1 MFCLAVD
8 VLLCVLIC
16 QGHNIDQMLT
26 SKQSADTL
34 AFTALLTEK
43 LLPAIV
49 RQLHCF
55 YFHFISRLRQGR
67 L

>member
-1 MFCLAVD
+1 MLSVF
-8 VLLCVLIC
+8 
-16 QGHNIDQMLT
+16 QGHNIDQTLT

-49 RQLHCF
+49 RHSLHQF
-55 YFHFISRLRQGR
+55 FIGLR
-67 L
+67 